1 MVVRRDTLRKLSS
14 MGNIDSITFAALQPC
29 KQVLL
34 AGFLPFDE
42 KVMNELFRKI
52 QRAEFAYPPWLVFY
66 HITCYQEHSAWFF
79 TLIFVSPPH
88 ICSIRFSKESKFLLS
103 KMLVTDPNIRI
114 SLEEVQKNAWF
125 NKGFEASAPITYAPI
140 TVTKKQLA
148 SAVSTVKLIAAAGA
162 DAVGPPGAPTYV
174 CFVHS

>member
-1 MVVRRDTLRKLSS
+1 M
-14 MGNIDSITFAALQPC
+14 
-29 KQVLL
+29 
-34 AGFLPFDE
+34 
-42 KVMNELFRKI
+42 
-52 QRAEFAYPPWLVFY
+52 
-66 HITCYQEHSAWFF
+66 FF
-79 TLIFVSPPH
+79 TLFPSPR
-88 ICSIRFSKESKFLLS
+88 STRFSKESKFLLS
-103 KMLVTDPNIRI
+103 KMLVTDPKIRI

-174 CFVHS
+174 CFVDY